1 LETNEKYHLP
11 VMGAEVVK
19 FLSHDPAGI
28 TVDGTCGTGGH
39 TSLLIENLSRDGK
52 VIACDLDSRMLE
64 IAKRRTREVSE
75 KVRFVNCGYH
85 QITDHLL
92 PEEKP
97 LSGYLLDLGV
107 CSLQL
112 DESHGFAFK
121 SDNALDM
128 RFSRDTALTAA
139 DIINTYPREEL
150 RLIFK
155 QYGELKQAKSLAD
168 TIVRIRQ
175 DRKIETTL
183 QLKQIVEP
191 LFSPDRRNKSLAR
204 LGQSLRI
211 AVNGELDNLKKGLA
225 ALTKLLKSGGRLVV
239 ISYHSLEDRIV
250 KNFIRTYSRES
261 GLPPDLEEVLDRREF
276 RLEALTRK
284 ALIPSR
290 QEIESNPRA
299 RSAKLRA
306 AARV

>member
-1 LETNEKYHLP
+1 
-11 VMGAEVVK
+11 MGAEVVEL
-19 FLSHDPAGI
+19 LSHDPSGI
-28 TVDGTCGTGGH
+28 LVDGTSGTGGH
-39 TSLLIENLSRDGK
+39 TSLLIEKLARDGK
-52 VIACDLDSRMLE
+52 VVACDLDSRMLE
-64 IAKRRTREVSE
+64 IAKRRNREVSE

-85 QITDHLL
+85 QIADNLL

-112 DESHGFAFK
+112 DESLGFAFK
-121 SDNALDM
+121 TDNPLDM
-128 RFSRDTALTAA
+128 RFSRDIALTAA
-139 DIINTYPREEL
+139 DIINTYPAEEL
-150 RLIFK
+150 RKIFK
-155 QYGELKQAKSLAD
+155 QYGELKQAKSLVD
-168 TIVRIRQ
+168 RIVKARQ
-175 DRKIETTL
+175 AEKIETTW
-183 QLKQIVEP
+183 QLKRIVEP
-191 LFSPDRRNKSLAR
+191 LFSPDRLNKGLAR
-204 LGQSLRI
+204 LGQALRI
-211 AVNGELDNLKKGLA
+211 AVNGELDNLKKGLST
-225 ALTKLLKSGGRLVV
+225 LTNLLKSGGRLVV

-276 RLEALTRK
+276 RLEILTRK
-284 ALIPSR
+284 AIVPSW

>member
-1 LETNEKYHLP
+1 MNEKYHLP
-11 VMGAEVVK
+11 VMGAEVIEL
-19 FLSHDPAGI
+19 LSHDPSGI
-28 TVDGTCGTGGH
+28 AVDGTCGTGGH

-52 VIACDLDSRMLE
+52 VVACDLDSRMLE
-64 IAKRRTREVSE
+64 IAKRRNREVSE

-85 QITDHLL
+85 QIADQLL

-97 LSGYLLDLGV
+97 LSGYLLDLGI

-112 DESHGFAFK
+112 DESLGFAFK
-121 SDNALDM
+121 TDNPLDM

-139 DIINTYPREEL
+139 DIINTYPRKEL
-150 RLIFK
+150 IKIFK

-168 TIVRIRQ
+168 RIVRARQ
-175 DRKIETTL
+175 NGKIETTS

-191 LFSPDRRNKSLAR
+191 LFSTDRLNKGLAR

-211 AVNGELDNLKKGLA
+211 AVNGELDNLKKGLTT
-225 ALTKLLKSGGRLVV
+225 LTSLLKSGGRLVV

-261 GLPPDLEEVLDRREF
+261 GLPPDLEEALDRREF
-276 RLEALTRK
+276 RLETLTRK